1 MRGSNRIPF
10 VTLTA
15 VLLVAPEL
23 ASAQRAISP
32 AADAAFARHTIT
44 PAPKFA
50 AQVEVRRTAFGVPH
64 ILAQNLGAAAYA
76 MAYVQLEDYGPQVA
90 LGLLRARGEMGR
102 VFGRD
107 SMEGDFLARRRY
119 AEAVERFHTL
129 DADIRDIYEGF
140 AAGVNRYVE
149 LHPEEFPAGI
159 KPGFTPYDVAARE
172 AAGPGANVAR
182 QFLARIDPSARRPGR
197 GAAAPSGPGESDA
210 MSSLDGQYDADGSN
224 AWAFAPSRTKSGKAV
239 LVRNPHLNWN
249 AGYYEAQFTVPGVID
264 FYGDFRIGGP
274 LVGIGGFNKDLGWST
289 TNNDPELN
297 AIYALDVAS
306 DAPDHYML
314 DGTSLP
320 LQRALVTVEYRNG
333 DGLSTE
339 TREFWST
346 PMGPVLYRG
355 GGKIYIL
362 RGAGAGDL
370 RESQQY
376 LRMMQSH
383 SLNEWKNAMRMRA
396 RVTSN
401 FTYADRA
408 GNIFYLWN
416 AALPSYPHTPLG
428 DTAAVPAGKTSD
440 MWTRYVP
447 FDSLPQ
453 LLNPPGGYLHN
464 ENDAPQYANMH
475 QVLDLSAYPSYFPKP
490 KLGLRSQ
497 HSLELIDT
505 KNKMSLEEIVQ
516 LKHDYHMLLADRVKG
531 DLVAAVRAGNPTG
544 DVAAAIDLVEK
555 WDNTTA
561 PDSRGGALFELW
573 WRRYAD
579 STAVRE
585 PFAKPWTD
593 TDPLKTPSGLS
604 DPARARETFAWAVDQ
619 TKRQWGSSD
628 VAWGDV
634 HRARVGNV
642 DLPAG
647 GCWGDMGCFRVLWW
661 RMAADGKWAATGGD
675 GWVIAVE
682 FGNEPR
688 AYSILAYG
696 ESKRDDSPHHTDQV
710 AMFVKGELKRVL
722 FAEKDVEA
730 GIERRYHPGAEPQ

>member
-561 PDSRGGALFELW
+561 PDSRGGALFEIW

-730 GIERRYHPGAEPQ
+730 GVERRYHPGAEPQ

>member
-1 MRGSNRIPF
+1 MRVSTRYAFGI
-10 VTLTA
+10 
-15 VLLVAPEL
+15 LLVAAVPS
-23 ASAQRAISP
+23 ATVVSAQG
-32 AADAAFARHTIT
+32 AA
-44 PAPKFA
+44 PEAPKLA
-50 AQVEVRRTAFGVPH
+50 AEVEVRRTAFGVPH
-64 ILAQNLGAAAYA
+64 IVAQNLAAAAYA
-76 MAYVQLEDYGPQVA
+76 MAYVQLEDYGSQVA
-90 LGLLRARGEMGR
+90 IGLLHARGAMGL

-107 SMEGDFLARRRY
+107 SIEGDFLARRRY
-119 AEAVERFHTL
+119 AAAVERFHSL
-129 DADIRDIYEGF
+129 DADIRDVYAGF

-149 LHPEEFPAGI
+149 LHPQEFPAGM
-159 KPGFTPYDVAARE
+159 KPDFTPYDVLARE
-172 AAGPGANVAR
+172 SNGPAASVGR
-182 QFLARIDPSARRPGR
+182 RFLARIDPSARRTPAR
-197 GAAAPSGPGESDA
+197 GAAPANPGRSD
-210 MSSLDGQYDADGSN
+210 SLSFPDGQYDVDGSN

-239 LVRNPHLNWN
+239 LLRNPHLAWN
-249 AGYYEAQFTVPGVID
+249 AGYYEAQLTVPGVVD

-297 AIYALDVAS
+297 AIYALDVDAS
-306 DAPDHYML
+306 VPDHYML
-314 DGTSLP
+314 DGASLP
-320 LQRALVTVEYRNG
+320 LRQELVTVDYRNG
-333 DGLSTE
+333 AGISTE

-355 GGKIYIL
+355 GGKVYIL
-362 RGAGAGDL
+362 RGAGADDL

-376 LRMMQSH
+376 LRMMQAR
-383 SLNEWKNAMRMRA
+383 SLDEWKNAMRMRA

-416 AALPSYPHTPLG
+416 ASLPSYPHAALG
-428 DTAAVPAGKTSD
+428 DSAAVPVSRTSE
-440 MWTRYVP
+440 MWTHYVP

-475 QVLDLSAYPSYFPKP
+475 KVLDLSAYPPYFPAP

-497 HSLELIDT
+497 HSIELIDT
-505 KNKMSLEEIVQ
+505 PKKLSLEEIVQ

-531 DLVAAVRAGNPTG
+531 DLVAAVRAGTPSG
-544 DVAAAIDLVEK
+544 DVAAAVELLEK

-561 PDSRGGALFELW
+561 PESKGAALFEIW

-579 STAVRE
+579 STAMRQ
-585 PFAKPWTD
+585 PFAKPWSAS
-593 TDPLKTPSGLS
+593 DPLGTPGGLS
-604 DPARARETFAWAVDQ
+604 DPARARESFAWAVAQ
-619 TKRQWGSSD
+619 TARQWGAFD

-634 HRARVGNV
+634 HRVRVGHV

-661 RMAADGKWAATGGD
+661 RMAPDGKWTASGGD
-675 GWVIAVE
+675 GWILAVE

-696 ESKRDDSPHHTDQV
+696 ESKRDDSPHHTDQA
-710 AMFVKGELKRVL
+710 AMFVKGQLKRVL
-722 FAEKDVEA
+722 FSEKDVEA
-730 GIERRYHPGAEPQ
+730 GVERRYHPGAER

>member
-1 MRGSNRIPF
+1 M
-10 VTLTA
+10 
-15 VLLVAPEL
+15 
-23 ASAQRAISP
+23 
-32 AADAAFARHTIT
+32 
-44 PAPKFA
+44 
-50 AQVEVRRTAFGVPH
+50 RRTAFGVPH

-90 LGLLRARGEMGR
+90 LGLLRGRGEMGR

-140 AAGVNRYVE
+140 AAGVNRYME
-149 LHPEEFPAGI
+149 LHPQEFPAGI
-159 KPGFTPYDVAARE
+159 KPDFTPYDVTARE
-172 AAGPGANVAR
+172 TAGPGANVAR
-182 QFLARIDPSARRPGR
+182 QFLARIDPSARRQGPR
-197 GAAAPSGPGESDA
+197 AAAPPGRSESDA

-239 LVRNPHLNWN
+239 LVRNPHLAWN
-249 AGYYEAQFTVPGVID
+249 AGYYEAQLTVPGVID

-314 DGTSLP
+314 DGTSLQLRREP
-320 LQRALVTVEYRNG
+320 VTVEYRNG
-333 DGLSTE
+333 DGVSTE

-383 SLNEWKNAMRMRA
+383 SLDEWKNAMRMRA

-416 AALPSYPHTPLG
+416 AALPSYPHAPLG
-428 DTAAVPAGKTSD
+428 DTAAVPVKKTSD
-440 MWTRYVP
+440 MWTHYVP

-475 QVLDLSAYPSYFPKP
+475 KVLDLSAYPSYFPKP

-531 DLVAAVRAGNPTG
+531 DLVAAVRGGNPTG
-544 DVAAAIDLVEK
+544 DVAAAIDLLEK

-561 PDSRGGALFELW
+561 PDSKGGALFEIW

-579 STAVRE
+579 SAAARE

-604 DPARARETFAWAVDQ
+604 DPARARETFSWAVAQ
-619 TKRQWGSSD
+619 TQRQWGSFD
-628 VAWGDV
+628 VPWGDV
-634 HRARVGNV
+634 HRARVGNT

-661 RMAADGKWAATGGD
+661 RMAADGKWAASGGD
-675 GWVIAVE
+675 GWIIAVE

-710 AMFVKGELKRVL
+710 AMFVKGQFKRVL

-730 GIERRYHPGAEPQ
+730 GVERRYHPGAEQE